1 MMRTSPLR
9 WLLPAV
15 AMLAAG
21 GCNRVQ
27 SVLLSSGDQASAAGG
42 IWNLMLWVCV
52 PIYVFVLIALALAMR
67 RRPTPAGTTRDRAIG
82 RGLAAWLALVGALLT
97 VLVTASFLVDRRIN
111 RVAVAPLQIR
121 VTAHQWWWDIQ
132 YLDPDV
138 SKRFSTANELHL
150 PVDRD
155 TRIELASADVIHSF
169 WVPSLSGKLD
179 LIPGRTNAMTLTP
192 RRVGWYRG
200 QCAEFCGLQHAHMAL
215 DVRVDNAAGFA
226 AWRAQQLAA
235 PQLPLSGAALAG
247 EHLFESS
254 ACAMCHA
261 VAGTIA
267 GGHGGPDLTHLA
279 SRRMLAAGTW
289 PMDRD
294 HLDRW
299 IADPQKPKPGA
310 LMPAVP
316 LDPRDRAAIDDYL
329 MGLR

>member
-1 MMRTSPLR
+1 MRFTAR
-9 WLLPAV
+9 QLLPGA
-15 AMLAAG
+15 AALACTA
-21 GCNRVQ
+21 CNRVQ
-27 SVLLSSGDQASAAGG
+27 STLSWSGDQAAASGS
-42 IWNLMLWVCV
+42 IWNLMLWICV
-52 PIYVFVLIALALAMR
+52 PVYVAVLVALALAMR
-67 RRPTPAGTTRDRAIG
+67 RRESAADVDERAVG
-82 RGLAAWLALVGALLT
+82 RGFTAWLALIVTLLS
-97 VLVTASFLVDRRIN
+97 VLVVASFAVDRRLN
-111 RVAVAPLQIR
+111 RPAVAPLHVRI
-121 VTAHQWWWDIQ
+121 TARQWWWDIQ

-179 LIPGRTNAMTLTP
+179 LIPGRTNALTLTP
-192 RRVGWYRG
+192 RKVGWYRG

-215 DVRVDNAAGFA
+215 DVRVDDAAGFA
-226 AWRAQQLAA
+226 AWRAHQLEAA
-235 PQLPLSGAALAG
+235 NPPATASATAG
-247 EHLFESS
+247 KRLFESG

-261 VAGTIA
+261 VAGTDA
-267 GGHGGPDLTHLA
+267 GGHNGPDLTHLA
-279 SRRMLAAGTW
+279 SRRTIAAGTY

-299 IADPQKPKPGA
+299 IADPQRPKPGA

-316 LDPRDRAAIDDYL
+316 LDPRDRGAIDDYL